1 MNKEIHVEKNEL
13 GLPLEYKKL
22 PEFFD
27 AHNMTNKTEITNRV
41 IEKLLRKHDIRTV
54 LDFSCGTGSQVFF
67 LNKFGYKIT
76 GVDFSSSLLEIAR
89 KKSLRENLSVN
100 FLDGDMR
107 KLEVGKFDAVITI
120 FNAIG
125 HLTKID
131 FNKTLKNIYKNLNDE
146 GLYLFDIF
154 NLEAMTDTAV
164 NNLAMDY
171 KKTVKD
177 NQVHHTQHSTINKDK
192 GLITSYD
199 NYIIDKIGGS
209 VKRINNK
216 FTLQIYKAKELRL
229 MLAENGFKTLG
240 QYGIDGS
247 EFKEYKT
254 INILTLAQKQCFL
267 KSK

>member
-1 MNKEIHVEKNEL
+1 MNKEIHVKKNEL

-27 AHNMTNKTEITNRV
+27 AHNITNKTEITNRV
-41 IEKLLRKHDIRTV
+41 IEKLLSKYDVRTV

-67 LNKFGYKIT
+67 LNKFGYKVT
-76 GVDFSSSLLEIAR
+76 GVDFSSPLLKIAR
-89 KKSLRENLSVN
+89 NKALRENLSIN

-125 HLTKID
+125 HLTKTD
-131 FNKTLKNIYKNLNDE
+131 FNKTLKNIYKNLNDK

-164 NNLAMDY
+164 NNLTLGY

-177 NQVHHTQHSTINKDK
+177 KQIQHTQYSTINKDK

-229 MLAENGFKTLG
+229 MLTENGFKTLG
-240 QYGIDGS
+240 QYGLDGL
-247 EFKEYKT
+247 EFKESKT
-254 INILTLAQKQCFL
+254 LNILTLAQKNC
-267 KSK
+267 

>member
-1 MNKEIHVEKNEL
+1 MHNEIHVEKNEL

-27 AHNMTNKTEITNRV
+27 AHNITNKTETTNRV
-41 IEKLLRKHDIRTV
+41 IEKLLSQHDVKTV

-76 GVDFSSSLLEIAR
+76 GVDFSPSLLEIAR
-89 KKSLRENLSVN
+89 KKALRENLSIN

-125 HLTKID
+125 HLTKND
-131 FNKTLKNIYKNLNDE
+131 FNKTIKNIYKNLNDD

-171 KKTVKD
+171 KKIVKD
-177 NQVHHTQHSTINKDK
+177 KTVHHIQHSTINRDK
-192 GLITSYD
+192 GQITSYD
-199 NYIIDKIGGS
+199 NYIIDKVGGG
-209 VKRINNK
+209 VKKINNK
-216 FTLQIYKAKELRL
+216 FTLQIYKAKELQL
-229 MLAENGFKTLG
+229 MLAENGFKTLK

-247 EFKEYKT
+247 EFKECKT
-254 INILTLAQKQCFL
+254 INILTLAQK
-267 KSK
+267 

>member
-1 MNKEIHVEKNEL
+1 MNVKKNEF

-27 AHNMTNKTEITNRV
+27 AHNITNKTETTNRV
-41 IEKLLRKHDIRTV
+41 IEKLLSQFDVRTV

-67 LNKFGYKIT
+67 LNKFGYKVT
-76 GVDFSSSLLEIAR
+76 GIDFSSPLLEIAR
-89 KKSLRENLSVN
+89 KKVLRENLSIN

-107 KLEVGKFDAVITI
+107 ILEVGKFDAVITI

-125 HLTKID
+125 HLTKPD
-131 FNKTLKNIYKNLNDE
+131 FNKTLKNIYKNLND
-146 GLYLFDIF
+146 GGFYLFDIF
-154 NLEAMTDTAV
+154 NLEAMTVNAV

-177 NQVHHTQHSTINKDK
+177 KHVHHTQYSTIDIDK

-216 FTLQIYKAKELRL
+216 FTLQIYKAKELQL
-229 MLAENGFKTLG
+229 MLAENGFKTLE

-247 EFKEYKT
+247 EFKECKT
-254 INILTLAQKQCFL
+254 INILTLAQKQCLL

>member
-1 MNKEIHVEKNEL
+1 MNNEKYDEKNEF

-27 AHNMTNKTEITNRV
+27 VHNITNKTEITNRV
-41 IEKLLRKHDIRTV
+41 IEKLLSKYDVRTV

-67 LNKFGYKIT
+67 LNKFGYKVT
-76 GVDFSSSLLEIAR
+76 GVDFSPPLLEIAR
-89 KKSLRENLSVN
+89 NKVLRENLSIN

-125 HLTKID
+125 HLTKTD
-131 FNKTLKNIYKNLNDE
+131 FNITLKNIYKNLNDE

-154 NLEAMTDTAV
+154 NLEAMTDTVV
-164 NNLAMDY
+164 NNLSMDY

-177 NQVHHTQHSTINKDK
+177 KRVHHIQHSTINKDK

-199 NYIIDKIGGS
+199 NYIIDKIGS
-209 VKRINNK
+209 TLERINNK
-216 FTLQIYKAKELRL
+216 FTLQIYKAKELQL
-229 MLAENGFKTLG
+229 MLAENGFKILK
-240 QYGIDGS
+240 QYGIDGL
-247 EFKEYKT
+247 EFKEYQT
-254 INILTLAQKQCFL
+254 INILTLAQK
-267 KSK
+267 

>member
-1 MNKEIHVEKNEL
+1 MHLEKNEL

-27 AHNMTNKTEITNRV
+27 AHNITNKTETTNRV
-41 IEKLLRKHDIRTV
+41 IEKLLCKHDIRTV

-67 LNKFGYKIT
+67 LNKFGYKVT
-76 GVDFSSSLLEIAR
+76 GVDFSPPLLEIAR
-89 KKSLRENLSVN
+89 NKVLRENLSIN

-154 NLEAMTDTAV
+154 NLEVMTDTAV

-177 NQVHHTQHSTINKDK
+177 KQVHHTQNSTINKDK

-199 NYIIDKIGGS
+199 NYIIDKIGES

-229 MLAENGFKTLG
+229 MLTENGFKTLG

-254 INILTLAQKQCFL
+254 INILTLAQKQCLL

>member
-1 MNKEIHVEKNEL
+1 MHDEKNEF
-13 GLPLEYKKL
+13 GLPLEYQKL

-27 AHNMTNKTEITNRV
+27 AHNITNKTETTNRV
-41 IEKLLRKHDIRTV
+41 IEKLLSKHNVRKV

-67 LNKFGYKIT
+67 LNKFGYKVT
-76 GVDFSSSLLEIAR
+76 GVDFSSPLLKIAR
-89 KKSLRENLSVN
+89 NKALRENLSIN
-100 FLDGDMR
+100 FLDGDMQ

-125 HLTKID
+125 HLTKTD
-131 FNKTLKNIYKNLNDE
+131 FNKTLKNIYKNLNDR

-177 NQVHHTQHSTINKDK
+177 KQVHHTQHSTINKDK

-199 NYIIDKIGGS
+199 NYIIDKIGS
-209 VKRINNK
+209 NEERINNK
-216 FTLQIYKAKELRL
+216 FTLQIYKAKELQL
-229 MLAENGFKTLG
+229 MLAENGFKTLE

-247 EFKEYKT
+247 EFKECKT
-254 INILTLAQKQCFL
+254 INILTLAQKQCLL